1 MADSD
6 ARTGFGALLQK
17 GDGNSPENFIDI
29 MGIKG
34 LSGPSIS
41 RETHDTTTM
50 LSPGGWRE
58 FIGGL
63 KDGGEVGFQAN
74 WLPRDPTQGQ
84 LAAGEEG
91 APAGGGLMAEFDKDS
106 CESRSRWRISI
117 PACPG
122 EDEVYLEFDG
132 ILTGQN
138 IDIPMDDLMG
148 FEGTIK
154 VSGRPTLVIEEAS
167 A

>member
-17 GDGNSPENFIDI
+17 GNGIGSPEDFVTIL
-29 MGIKG
+29 GIKSI
-34 LSGPSIS
+34 SGPSIS
-41 RETHDTTTM
+41 RETHDTTVMT
-50 LSPGGWRE
+50 SPGGWRE
-58 FIGGL
+58 FNGGL
-63 KDGGEVGFQAN
+63 KDGGEVGFGAN
-74 WLPRDPTQGQ
+74 WLPRDETQGQ
-84 LAAGEEG
+84 GDD
-91 APAGGGLMAEFDKDS
+91 GLMAEFDKDS
-106 CESRSRWRISI
+106 CESRGNWRIVV

-122 EDEVYLEFDG
+122 EPEVYLEFQG

-138 IDIPMDDLMG
+138 VDIPMDDLMS

-154 VSGRPTLVIEEAS
+154 VSGRPTLVIEDLS

>member
-17 GDGNSPENFIDI
+17 GDGASPENFITI
-29 MGIKG
+29 LGIKG
-34 LSGPSIS
+34 LGGPSIS
-41 RETHDTTTM
+41 RDTHDTTVMT
-50 LSPGGWRE
+50 SPGGWRE

-63 KDGGEVGFQAN
+63 KDGGEVTFQAN
-74 WLPRDPTQGQ
+74 WLPRDETQGQ
-84 LAAGEEG
+84 AE
-91 APAGGGLMAEFDKDS
+91 GGLMAEFDKDS
-106 CESRSRWRISI
+106 CESRSNWRIVV

-122 EDEVYLEFDG
+122 EPEVYLEFAG
-132 ILTGQN
+132 ILSGQN

-154 VSGRPTLVIEEAS
+154 VSGRPTLVIEELS

>member
-1 MADSD
+1 MADDD

-17 GDGNSPENFIDI
+17 GTGIGSPEDFTTIL
-29 MGIKG
+29 GIK
-34 LSGPSIS
+34 SIDGPSIS

-50 LSPGGWRE
+50 LSAGGWRE

-63 KDGGEVGFQAN
+63 KDGGEVSFSAN
-74 WLPRDPTQGQ
+74 WLPRDDTQGQ
-84 LAAGEEG
+84 GD
-91 APAGGGLMAEFDKDS
+91 GGLMAEFDKES
-106 CESRSRWRISI
+106 CESRGSWRILV

-122 EDEVYLEFDG
+122 EPEVYLDFQG

-138 IDIPMDDLMG
+138 VSIPMDDLMS

-154 VSGRPTLVIEEAS
+154 VSGRPTLTIEEVTG
-167 A
+167 

>member
-1 MADSD
+1 MAESD

-17 GDGNSPENFIDI
+17 GTGIGSPEDYVSIL
-29 MGIKG
+29 GIKG
-34 LSGPSIS
+34 IDGPSIS

-63 KDGGEVGFQAN
+63 KDGGEVSFTAN
-74 WLPRDPTQGQ
+74 WLPREATQGQ
-84 LAAGEEG
+84 EE
-91 APAGGGLMAEFDKDS
+91 GGLMAEFDKES
-106 CESRSRWRISI
+106 CESRSNWRILV

-122 EDEVYLEFDG
+122 EPEVYLDFAG

-138 IDIPMDDLMG
+138 VSLPMDDLMG
-148 FEGTIK
+148 FEGTVK
-154 VSGRPTLVIEEAS
+154 VSGRPTLTIEEITG
-167 A
+167 